1 MSDVKCPYCGH
12 EQDIDHDDGYGYEE
26 GKMHQQECSE
36 CEKTFAYQTG
46 IIFHYWPRK
55 ADCLNGADHEYERTF
70 TYPREL
76 TKMRC
81 NVCWQK
87 RDPTDEE
94 MAKILSDHESDL
106 REEKT

>member
-26 GKMHQQECSE
+26 DRKHQQQCGE
-36 CEKTFAYQTG
+36 CEKTFTYTTAIWFSYSAQQ
-46 IIFHYWPRK
+46 
-55 ADCLNGADHEYERTF
+55 ADCLNGAEHSYSASVTFPPEYS
-70 TYPREL
+70 
-76 TKMRC
+76 KMTC
-81 NVCWQK
+81 SVCLK
-87 RDPTDEE
+87 HRDPTEEE